1 MNCNEKGSRGLIKVV
16 DDLQMQ
22 GFFVFLAFDDHSPID
37 LIAVDKGGRSYRLQI
52 KYRTRIPDRPKNRY
66 SLPTQSVINGK
77 RISID
82 RSLIDGW
89 AVYMADDNKVTY
101 ISKNFMEGKTDIS
114 LDPEKYYGDLKDWK
128 CAREA

>member
-37 LIAVDKGGRSYRLQI
+37 LIAVDK
-52 KYRTRIPDRPKNRY
+52 
-66 SLPTQSVINGK
+66 
-77 RISID
+77 
-82 RSLIDGW
+82 
-89 AVYMADDNKVTY
+89 
-101 ISKNFMEGKTDIS
+101 
-114 LDPEKYYGDLKDWK
+114 DWK